1 MTTVRAQVRLLAL
14 SAHLEPLTQLE
25 SQVVGPFHPALR
37 IDAQSLP
44 QGVRVLGLCSTSQA
58 SC

>member
-1 MTTVRAQVRLLAL
+1 MDEGYQIPFPLNRHDDGSGIGSSPSLVSSPRAID
-14 SAHLEPLTQLE
+14 SLE

-44 QGVRVLGLCSTSQA
+44 QG
-58 SC
+58 